1 MLCYIPK
8 PTFLRTSELH
18 NLPMVTLF
26 LTVPKQLHNAIQSK
40 TIFFRKMT
48 CRYVPTQFLCAE
60 TSLPLMIIL
69 GIFADMKISRFFR
82 TDIIEKV
89 LFLSTWYNPKFCVR
103 LSSHAILARLSL
115 FCIDLIIFPNEVKS
129 RPSPSS
135 KEVFKIAQQ
144 QKREKFH
151 IFTTLF
157 F

>member
-1 MLCYIPK
+1 MDFVLNSVFKMMDFVLNLVFKIRKSYEEHIYSEKVVIFYMLCYIPK
-8 PTFLRTSELH
+8 STFFTLELH

-89 LFLSTWYNPKFCVR
+89 LFLST
-103 LSSHAILARLSL
+103 
-115 FCIDLIIFPNEVKS
+115 
-129 RPSPSS
+129 
-135 KEVFKIAQQ
+135 
-144 QKREKFH
+144 
-151 IFTTLF
+151 
-157 F
+157 